1 MYKDGW
7 ENTSQFLQQRKL
19 RVQASFN
26 KKRTPF
32 SLYLLYMLGCRYA
45 KPNSHRFVSDL
56 FNLLDERLNTCVHV
70 RAGTCNSID
79 AHLRDTII
87 CEEEA

>member
-1 MYKDGW
+1 
-7 ENTSQFLQQRKL
+7 
-19 RVQASFN
+19 
-26 KKRTPF
+26 
-32 SLYLLYMLGCRYA
+32 MLGCRYA

-79 AHLRDTII
+79 AHLRDAII
-87 CEEEA
+87 CEKEA